1 MNFISSL
8 SLVSSHC
15 IQWCAGNDQVWKKT
29 KKLFESSQASKA
41 AAERDKADLEREQA
55 ASAASGAA
63 VPRKFAPGEAKKNK
77 RNDDAQERMDNL
89 LGGMMDEAN
98 LMADAI
104 KSLTG
109 VNAESPA
116 RKKQRQLTS
125 ITANIKLLY
134 EEKKMIVDLGMETED
149 VDEQIRKLV
158 NERKNL

>member
-1 MNFISSL
+1 LIEFILPFAYSIAGSAGTRTNIRAIFEQTLSSR
-8 SLVSSHC
+8 
-15 IQWCAGNDQVWKKT
+15 AATDR
-29 KKLFESSQASKA
+29 ESTA
-41 AAERDKADLEREQA
+41 RLERGLA
-55 ASAASGAA
+55 SSAAGGAS
-63 VPRKFAPGEAKKNK
+63 VPRKFAPGELQKK
-77 RNDDAQERMDNL
+77 RRHVDAQERMDEL
-89 LGGMMDEAN
+89 VGGMVNEAG

-104 KSLTG
+104 KSITA
-109 VNAESPA
+109 VNAESPG

>member
-15 IQWCAGNDQVWKKT
+15 IQWCAGNDQVRKKT

-104 KSLTG
+104 KSITSG
-109 VNAESPA
+109 NAESPT
-116 RKKQRQLTS
+116 KKRQRQINS
-125 ITANIKLLY
+125 ITANLAMLY
-134 EEKKMIVDLGMETED
+134 QEKKMLIDMGLPTDD
-149 VDEQIRKLV
+149 VDEQIKKLSQ
-158 NERKNL
+158 ERSSL